1 MYRLKK
7 ISPFSNTNL
16 CSSASVSWRYDT
28 ARVCCWGP
36 LLRRRRCRSIF
47 SAHVTHSS
55 NPPRTAAAVDRRDR
69 QTDRLTDTVP
79 LHRSIADYAISVNNF
94 EPRKIQLTHRTN
106 IFGLIPLISCSAVKL
121 QRRWRCKAI
130 AILTVDTP
138 RTAQRD
144 LCCGWCT
151 PSRSDTR
158 SSHESLHAGQ
168 LCRQDTG
175 TRAFQF
181 GQKKMSTR
189 FDSIL
194 DTESIFSIR
203 FDSAIWWICRLYTD
217 IQIVSWE

>member
-1 MYRLKK
+1 MYRLKR

-94 EPRKIQLTHRTN
+94 EPCEYSWHTEQIYSDSYRWSVVVPWNYREDGAAKRSPFWLLTRQEQHSVTCAVGDVHRHAPTHAVVMNHYTQDSYADKTPALEHSNSGRKN
-106 IFGLIPLISCSAVKL
+106 
-121 QRRWRCKAI
+121 
-130 AILTVDTP
+130 VD
-138 RTAQRD
+138 
-144 LCCGWCT
+144 
-151 PSRSDTR
+151 
-158 SSHESLHAGQ
+158 
-168 LCRQDTG
+168 
-175 TRAFQF
+175 
-181 GQKKMSTR
+181 
-189 FDSIL
+189 
-194 DTESIFSIR
+194 
-203 FDSAIWWICRLYTD
+203 
-217 IQIVSWE
+217 

>member
-7 ISPFSNTNL
+7 LSPFSNTNL

-47 SAHVTHSS
+47 PAHVTHSS

-94 EPRKIQLTHRTN
+94 EPCEIRLTHRTN

-130 AILTVDTP
+130 AILTVDTL

-144 LCCGWCT
+144 MCCGWCT
-151 PSRSDTR
+151 PSRSGTR
-158 SSHESLHAGQ
+158 SSHESFT
-168 LCRQDTG
+168 QDSYADKTPALEHSNSG
-175 TRAFQF
+175 R
-181 GQKKMSTR
+181 KKI
-189 FDSIL
+189 D
-194 DTESIFSIR
+194 
-203 FDSAIWWICRLYTD
+203 
-217 IQIVSWE
+217 